1 MPGAVGVTVSGVFNV
16 AVTVPVRPLVA
27 AEVVADQVNA
37 YDWAVPVCDTDRF
50 TLPPKQEMV
59 LVEAAAV
66 IGLAAVTV
74 TVIGTLG
81 LSQRVVGLTTDAK
94 RVVVVVII
102 PAYEFEVPLCKVEV
116 AVDELYQLKVGLVLP
131 AERG

>member
-1 MPGAVGVTVSGVFNV
+1 
-16 AVTVPVRPLVA
+16 
-27 AEVVADQVNA
+27 
-37 YDWAVPVCDTDRF
+37 
-50 TLPPKQEMV
+50 MV

-66 IGLAAVTV
+66 MGLAAVTV
-74 TVIGTLG
+74 TVTGTLG
-81 LSQRVVGLTTDAK
+81 LSQRVVGLTTDAN

-116 AVDELYQLKVGLVLP
+116 AVEELYQLKVGLVLP